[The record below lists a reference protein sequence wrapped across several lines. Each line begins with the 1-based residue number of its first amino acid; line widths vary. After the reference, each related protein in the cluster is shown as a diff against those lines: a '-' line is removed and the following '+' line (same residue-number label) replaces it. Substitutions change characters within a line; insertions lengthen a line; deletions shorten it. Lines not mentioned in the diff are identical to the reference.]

1 MFQQRLNLRILGC
14 LGTGVR
20 LPVASVARG
29 DECSCSCFSAHR
41 ED

>member
-1 MFQQRLNLRILGC
+1 MFQQRLHLSVLGC

-29 DECSCSCFSAHR
+29 DECSCFSAHR